1 MRCSYAPLV
10 AWLDAPAVRWTGSFV
25 FALGWSVLVL
35 SLGAISLL
43 YWLLRHG
50 AAADVARL
58 FYLVPMVTALMA
70 WGLFGETLDPP
81 ALAGMVVIAVAVA
94 LARPRLARSGP
105 GAAIVRPGRAPGRP
119 GHAPGRQGH
128 AHRRPGPPPASG
140 AGRVV

>member
-1 MRCSYAPLV
+1 M
-10 AWLDAPAVRWTGSFV
+10 
-25 FALGWSVLVL
+25 LVL

-70 WGLFGETLDPP
+70 WALFGETLDAW

-94 LARPRLARSGP
+94 LGRPR
-105 GAAIVRPGRAPGRP
+105 
-119 GHAPGRQGH
+119 
-128 AHRRPGPPPASG
+128 PPAT
-140 AGRVV
+140 A

>member
-1 MRCSYAPLV
+1 MGTLWQKRHCAHLDLRTGAVIQFAACALLYAPVV
-10 AWLDAPAVRWTGSFV
+10 AWIDAPAVRWTGSFV

-70 WGLFGETLDPP
+70 WALFGETLDAW

-94 LARPRLARSGP
+94 LGRPR
-105 GAAIVRPGRAPGRP
+105 
-119 GHAPGRQGH
+119 
-128 AHRRPGPPPASG
+128 PPAP
-140 AGRVV
+140 A